1 MGYGTVIR
9 EARKRVGITQ
19 EGLSIKVGC
28 SRTTVCDWEKEKYAP
43 TDAKNIAALETA
55 LELKSGHLYNLIY
68 GNPSVAPRLSGAK
81 QEDHK
86 TA

>member
-1 MGYGTVIR
+1 MGYGTIIR

-68 GNPSVAPRLSGAK
+68 GNPSPAPVKPGEKVKAAR
-81 QEDHK
+81 